1 MKILKY
7 FVFSLICFSSVFGV
21 DDNTLLPNDLT
32 THTLAMRQQKIQF
45 AIAADKDE
53 LITKLS
59 QVHIA
64 STDIPSLQI
73 SPPSALGRLIP
84 QTYFNTSDMRIVN
97 YYIEKILQY
106 SLQPDSGT
114 GNPPHVTVESKAPN
128 AITVKCNLRTSG
140 DLVGYFESIGGIG
153 YNPLPDAAHPNGGL
167 TDWVLVA
174 IRKKTL
180 GWEVASAYP
189 VDYN

>member
-7 FVFSLICFSSVFGV
+7 FLFSFIYFSSVFGV
-21 DDNTLLPNDLT
+21 DDNTVLPTPD
-32 THTLAMRQQKIQF
+32 TLVMRQQKIRF
-45 AIAADKDE
+45 AIAKNKDDF
-53 LITKLS
+53 ISKLS
-59 QVHIA
+59 VLHIA
-64 STDIPSLQI
+64 LIYIPSLQI
-73 SPPSALGRLIP
+73 LPPSISGRLIP
-84 QTYFNTSDMRIVN
+84 QTYFNTSDMRIVS

-114 GNPPHVTVESKAPN
+114 GNPPHVTVESRAPN

-153 YNPLPDAAHPNGGL
+153 YNPIPDLTHPRDGL

-174 IRKKTL
+174 IQKKKS
-180 GWEVASAYP
+180 GWEIASAYP
-189 VDYN
+189 VGYN

>member
-7 FVFSLICFSSVFGV
+7 FVFSLIYFSSVFGV
-21 DDNTLLPNDLT
+21 DDNTPLPNDLQ
-32 THTLAMRQQKIQF
+32 THTLVMRQQKIQF
-45 AIAADKDE
+45 ARAKNKDG
-53 LITKLS
+53 LINKLS
-59 QVHIA
+59 QLHIA
-64 STDIPSLQI
+64 SSTAIPSLQTI
-73 SPPSALGRLIP
+73 PPIFANS
-84 QTYFNTSDMRIVN
+84 QSYFNTPDMRIVY

-114 GNPPHVTVESKAPN
+114 GNPPHVTVESRASN
-128 AITVKCNLRTSG
+128 AITIKCNLRTSG

-153 YNPLPDAAHPNGGL
+153 YNPMPDATHPAGGL

-174 IRKKTL
+174 IQLKGKT
-180 GWEVASAYP
+180 GWAIASAYP

>member
-7 FVFSLICFSSVFGV
+7 FVFSLIYFSSVFGV
-21 DDNTLLPNDLT
+21 DDNTLLPTPD
-32 THTLAMRQQKIQF
+32 TLATRQQKIQF
-45 AIAADKDE
+45 ALAKSKHAF
-53 LITKLS
+53 ITKIS
-59 QVHIA
+59 QLHIA
-64 STDIPSLQI
+64 STDIPSLQT
-73 SPPSALGRLIP
+73 SPPSALGRVIP

-97 YYIEKILQY
+97 YYIEKILHY

-114 GNPPHVTVESKAPN
+114 GNPPHVTVESKALN

-153 YNPLPDAAHPNGGL
+153 YNPIPDAGHPTGGL
-167 TDWVLVA
+167 TDWVLVV
-174 IRKKTL
+174 IQKKKL
-180 GWEVASAYP
+180 GWEIASAYP